1 MKKLLTTR
9 TYALM
14 LALALTA
21 CGAEKKDP
29 KDLLPPDNT
38 NNNQSTTTT
47 GAPVTTSTVSVTTT
61 TLPVT
66 TTLPGGSTTTT
77 LPVTT
82 TTVPVTTT
90 TVPVTTTTS
99 PVTTTTS
106 PVTTTTNPGSCQPV
120 PGQRPAGTLAINNG
134 AAATKSKTV
143 QLTLGFDEPSAM
155 KISND
160 ADCRCGTWENF
171 STTKSWSLAVENQS
185 AVVSVQ
191 YKDYDGVPSQCVR
204 AYILHDSLAP
214 TIQLS
219 ADAGNSYRDGDVH
232 LANLSIK
239 DTGVGLKAHRC
250 LLNGVSVICSLD
262 SVGNSRVNL
271 GALATGSYRLSVEAS
286 DRLDSASTASVTF
299 DVLPKYRDIQQLVDI
314 QSSNKVDVLF
324 IVDNSGSMQYEQRS
338 MAQRMSS
345 FMQQLVGLDYRIG
358 ITTTDPVDK
367 KIGDGNLVPMTGLTN
382 TFVIDNRM
390 PLNDAQRII
399 GNTLQRSET
408 GNSSEQGIYAT
419 YRSIE
424 RFVAPGGAPHKNLF
438 RNDAGFAAVVI
449 SDEDE
454 SASGPKNDPQNLV
467 NFVDSTWPGKKF
479 SFHSIITI
487 PGDTACRNT
496 EGAAFGVRYQQ
507 LSRLTGLGT
516 VGGSIIGSVCATDYG
531 SQLRGIGDS
540 VRQMVRTM
548 DLECSPIGPT
558 NSSVVVLFNGAN
570 YTEPYEVQGLKIL
583 FQRNL
588 PVGRYELRYRCL

>member
-1 MKKLLTTR
+1 
-9 TYALM
+9 
-14 LALALTA
+14 
-21 CGAEKKDP
+21 
-29 KDLLPPDNT
+29 
-38 NNNQSTTTT
+38 
-47 GAPVTTSTVSVTTT
+47 VT
-61 TLPVT
+61 
-66 TTLPGGSTTTT
+66 
-77 LPVTT
+77 
-82 TTVPVTTT
+82 
-90 TVPVTTTTS
+90 TTTTS
-99 PVTTTTS
+99 PGGCT
-106 PVTTTTNPGSCQPV
+106 PV
-120 PGQRPAGTLAINNG
+120 PGQRPAGTFTINNG

-143 QLTLGFDEPSAM
+143 QLSLGFDEPSAM

-160 ADCRCGTWENF
+160 ADCRCGNWENF
-171 STTKSWSLAVENQS
+171 STTKSWNLSVENQS

-191 YKDYDGVPSQCVR
+191 YKDYDGVPSQCVH

-214 TIQLS
+214 TILLS
-219 ADAGNSYRDGDVH
+219 ADGGNTYRDGDLH
-232 LANLSIK
+232 FANLSIR
-239 DTGVGLKAHRC
+239 DSGVGVKAHRC
-250 LLNGVSVICSLD
+250 LLNGASVSCTLD
-262 SVGNSRVNL
+262 SSGNSRINL
-271 GALATGSYRLSVEAS
+271 GALTTGSYRLNVETS
-286 DRLDSASTASVTF
+286 DRLDSASSANITF

-314 QSSNKVDVLF
+314 QSSNKVDILF
-324 IVDNSGSMQYEQRS
+324 IIDNSGSMQFEQKS

-345 FMQQLVGLDYRIG
+345 FMQQITSLDYRIG

-367 KIGDGNLVPMTGLTN
+367 KLGDGNLVPMTGLNN

-390 PLNDAQRII
+390 PINDAQRII

-419 YRSIE
+419 YRAIE
-424 RFVAPGGAPHKNLF
+424 RFVASSGAPHKNFF
-438 RNDAGFAAVVI
+438 RNEAGFAAVVI

-496 EGAAFGVRYQQ
+496 EGAAYGVRYQQ

-516 VGGSIIGSVCATDYG
+516 VGGSIVGSVCATDYG

-548 DLECSPIGPT
+548 DLDCAPIGPN
-558 NSSVVVLFNGAN
+558 NSSIVILYNGAN

-583 FQRNL
+583 FQKNL